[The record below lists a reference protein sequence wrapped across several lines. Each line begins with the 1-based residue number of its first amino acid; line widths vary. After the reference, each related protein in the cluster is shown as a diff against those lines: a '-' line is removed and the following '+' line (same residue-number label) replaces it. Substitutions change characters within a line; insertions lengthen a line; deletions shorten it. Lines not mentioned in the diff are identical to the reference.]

1 MNHLNLISLLGIFV
15 MIGLA
20 WLVSSHR
27 TKVNWRLV
35 VIGIALQAV
44 FAAVLFQSQNWT
56 FNKQFSDFGEVKT
69 AVEAGNFPVTRLDD
83 VLAKTEFK
91 SFEAASKALEDSQTT
106 EAALTKVITNDN
118 GDIRIAT
125 YPNGILFAG
134 VNSFF
139 ESINKYVEEG
149 SSFVF
154 RANGS
159 KSDPLE
165 LLKTFAFGVLPT
177 VIFFASLMSILYY
190 LGVMQILIKLMS
202 WVMQKT
208 LGTSGPESMA
218 AAANVLV
225 GHTEAPLV
233 VRPFVENMT
242 RSELNALMVGGF
254 ATISGSLMAIFVVF
268 SGISAGHLLT
278 ASIISAPAALV
289 IAKIMQPET
298 ETTAAVTTIEKE
310 PDNAATNV
318 IEAAAIGASDGVQLA
333 INITAMLIAFL
344 ALLAMANAL
353 LAGFGELVQYLI
365 NLVVVTPVDLQWSL
379 NNLFAALFYPL
390 AWIMGI
396 ETGDCA
402 IAGELLGKK
411 VVLNEFVAYS
421 EMGDIMAGKV
431 MDAENNPVSISERTE
446 IIMTYAL
453 CGFSNFGAI
462 GIQIGGIGPLAPSR
476 RSDLAQL
483 GLRAMFGGMLAACM
497 TACMAGMMYGI
508 LR

>member
-1 MNHLNLISLLGIFV
+1 MTVLNLISLLGIFV

-35 VIGIALQAV
+35 IIGVILQAV

-56 FNKQFSDFGEVKT
+56 FSRSFADFGEVKT
-69 AVEAGNFPVTRLDD
+69 AVESGQLSKARLDA
-83 VLAKTEFK
+83 VLAGAKLESLDAVTKSIEEGAKTE
-91 SFEAASKALEDSQTT
+91 SEIGRAIA
-106 EAALTKVITNDN
+106 NDA
-118 GDIRIAT
+118 GQIEIAT
-125 YPNGILFAG
+125 YKNGILFAG
-134 VNSFF
+134 VDSFF
-139 ESINKYVEEG
+139 TAIKSYVDEG
-149 SSFVF
+149 ANFVF
-154 RANGS
+154 EGNPSAQ
-159 KSDPLE
+159 DPLH

-177 VIFFASLMSILYY
+177 VVFFASLMSVLYY
-190 LGVMQILIKLMS
+190 LGMMQILIKTMAWS
-202 WVMQKT
+202 MEKT

-233 VRPFVENMT
+233 VRPYVQNMT

-289 IAKIMQPET
+289 IAKILQPET
-298 ETTAAVTTIEKE
+298 ETPEPTTIQEE
-310 PDNAATNV
+310 PDKVATNV

-333 INITAMLIAFL
+333 INITGMLIAFL
-344 ALLAMANAL
+344 ALLAMGNAM
-353 LAGFGELVQYLI
+353 LAGFGELIQYLI
-365 NLVVVTPVDLQWSL
+365 NLVVANPVDLQWSL
-379 NNLFAALFYPL
+379 DNLFAKLFYPL

-402 IAGELLGKK
+402 VAGELLGKK
-411 VVLNEFVAYS
+411 VVVNEFVAYS
-421 EMGDIMAGKV
+421 EMGEILAGRTV
-431 MDAENNPVSISERTE
+431 DANKNPIVISHRTE
-446 IIMTYAL
+446 IILTYAL